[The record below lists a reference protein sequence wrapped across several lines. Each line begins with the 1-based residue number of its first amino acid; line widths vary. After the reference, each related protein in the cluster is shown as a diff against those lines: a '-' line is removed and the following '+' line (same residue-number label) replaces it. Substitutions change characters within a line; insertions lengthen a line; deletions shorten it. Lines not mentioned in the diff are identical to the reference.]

1 MFIRHHYQQLQK
13 RMEEP
18 RHFIEVVV
26 GPRQVGK
33 TTLVKQVLNSTKMG
47 YHHVAADN
55 VPTNQ
60 TNWIS
65 EVWNTARS
73 KMRASGANEYLL
85 VIDEIQKIPN
95 WSEVVKKEWDDDT
108 FNDVNIKVILLGSSR
123 VLLEKGLADSLAGR
137 FEEIRMSHWGWLEMR
152 DAFGMTLEEYIYYGG
167 YPGAAP
173 LISDTD
179 RWSQYIESAIVDATI
194 NKDILQ
200 NHVVTKPALLR
211 QTFELGSS
219 YSSQELS
226 VTKIMGQMQ
235 DAGNTT
241 TISSY
246 LQLLSDAGLL
256 TGLQKFANDKAR
268 KRASTPKFQVH
279 NSALKNYLSPLSLEN
294 ALVQPK
300 QWGRFYESAI
310 GAHLVSKA
318 FENRFELFYWRQG
331 NNEVDYIIQKRDSLL
346 AIEVKSNHEKTTTGL
361 QVFKEKFSPKVSLI
375 IGPEGIGIEEFLS
388 HDPLDYL

>member
-1 MFIRHHYQQLQK
+1 MFVRHHFQRLQK
-13 RMEEP
+13 RIEEP

-33 TTLVKQVLNSTKMG
+33 TTLVKQVLKTVKIG
-47 YHHVAADN
+47 YHHVSADN

-73 KMRASGANEYLL
+73 KMRAAGTNEYLL
-85 VIDEIQKIPN
+85 VVDEIQKIPS

-137 FEEIRMSHWGWLEMR
+137 FEEIRMSHWSWPEMR
-152 DAFGMTLEEYIYYGG
+152 DSFGMTLEEYIYYGG

-219 YSSQELS
+219 FSSQELS

-241 TISSY
+241 TISSF

-294 ALVQPK
+294 ALIQPK

-318 FENRFELFYWRQG
+318 FENRFDLFYWRQG
-331 NNEVDYIIQKRDSLL
+331 NDEVDYVIQKRDCLM

-388 HDPLDYL
+388 HDPIDYL

>member
-219 YSSQELS
+219 FSSQELS

-294 ALVQPK
+294 ALIQPK

-318 FENRFELFYWRQG
+318 FENRFDLFYWRQG
-331 NNEVDYIIQKRDSLL
+331 NDEVDYVIQKRDCLM

-375 IGPEGIGIEEFLS
+375 IGPEGIGVEEFLS

>member
-331 NNEVDYIIQKRDSLL
+331 NDEVDYIIQKRDRLM
-346 AIEVKSNHEKTTTGL
+346 AIEVKSNHEKRTSGL

-375 IGPEGIGIEEFLS
+375 IGPEGIGVEEFLS
-388 HDPLDYL
+388 HDPIDYL

>member
-137 FEEIRMSHWGWLEMR
+137 FEEIRMSHWSWPEMR
-152 DAFGMTLEEYIYYGG
+152 DSFGMTLEEYIYYGG

-219 YSSQELS
+219 FSSQELS

-294 ALVQPK
+294 ALIQPK

-318 FENRFELFYWRQG
+318 FENRFDLFYWRQG
-331 NNEVDYIIQKRDSLL
+331 NDEVDYVIQKRDCLM

-375 IGPEGIGIEEFLS
+375 IGPEGIGVEEFLS
-388 HDPLDYL
+388 HDPIDYL

>member
-318 FENRFELFYWRQG
+318 FENRFDLFYWRQG
-331 NNEVDYIIQKRDSLL
+331 NDEVDYVIQKRDCLMT
-346 AIEVKSNHEKTTTGL
+346 IEVKSNHEKTTTGL

-375 IGPEGIGIEEFLS
+375 IGPEGIGVEEFLS
-388 HDPLDYL
+388 HDPIDYL

>member
-268 KRASTPKFQVH
+268 KRASTPKFQVY

-318 FENRFELFYWRQG
+318 FENRFDLFYWRQG
-331 NNEVDYIIQKRDSLL
+331 NDEVDYVIQKRDCLM

-375 IGPEGIGIEEFLS
+375 IGPEGIGVEEFLS
-388 HDPLDYL
+388 HDPIDYL

>member
-1 MFIRHHYQQLQK
+1 
-13 RMEEP
+13 
-18 RHFIEVVV
+18 
-26 GPRQVGK
+26 
-33 TTLVKQVLNSTKMG
+33 
-47 YHHVAADN
+47 
-55 VPTNQ
+55 
-60 TNWIS
+60 
-65 EVWNTARS
+65 
-73 KMRASGANEYLL
+73 
-85 VIDEIQKIPN
+85 
-95 WSEVVKKEWDDDT
+95 
-108 FNDVNIKVILLGSSR
+108 
-123 VLLEKGLADSLAGR
+123 
-137 FEEIRMSHWGWLEMR
+137 MSHWGWLEMR

-256 TGLQKFANDKAR
+256 TGLQ
-268 KRASTPKFQVH
+268 
-279 NSALKNYLSPLSLEN
+279 NSQTTKPEKEPAPRNFK
-294 ALVQPK
+294 
-300 QWGRFYESAI
+300 
-310 GAHLVSKA
+310 
-318 FENRFELFYWRQG
+318 
-331 NNEVDYIIQKRDSLL
+331 YITVL
-346 AIEVKSNHEKTTTGL
+346 
-361 QVFKEKFSPKVSLI
+361 
-375 IGPEGIGIEEFLS
+375 
-388 HDPLDYL
+388 

>member
-294 ALVQPK
+294 ALIQPK

-318 FENRFELFYWRQG
+318 FENRFDLFYWRQG
-331 NNEVDYIIQKRDSLL
+331 NDEVDYVIQKRDCLM

-375 IGPEGIGIEEFLS
+375 IGPEGIGVDEFLS
-388 HDPLDYL
+388 HDPIDYL

>member
-1 MFIRHHYQQLQK
+1 MFVRHHFQQLQK
-13 RMEEP
+13 RIEEP
-18 RHFIEVVV
+18 RHYIEVVV

-33 TTLVKQVLNSTKMG
+33 TTLIKQVLKTVKIG

-137 FEEIRMSHWGWLEMR
+137 FEEIRMSHWSWPEMR
-152 DAFGMTLEEYIYYGG
+152 DSFGMTLEEYIYYGG

-219 YSSQELS
+219 FSSQELS

-294 ALVQPK
+294 ALIQPK

-318 FENRFELFYWRQG
+318 FENRFDLFYWRQG
-331 NNEVDYIIQKRDSLL
+331 NDEVDYVIQKRDCLM

-375 IGPEGIGIEEFLS
+375 IGPEGIGVEEFLS
-388 HDPLDYL
+388 HDPIDYL